1 MTIPEKYYDIIG
13 EYLEKQVVRIENKI
27 PTTQNRYGDYLNL
40 ITTLIGEKIPK
51 QIARDLIIKA
61 GGNFEGINSA
71 YQIINN
77 DYNFTVITNK

>member
-1 MTIPEKYYDIIG
+1 MSILEKYYDIIG
-13 EYLEKQVVRIENKI
+13 DYLEKQVERIEKKI

-40 ITTLIGEKIPK
+40 LTTLISEKIPK
-51 QIARDLIIKA
+51 PIARDLIIKA

-77 DYNFTVITNK
+77 DYNFTVINNK

>member
-1 MTIPEKYYDIIG
+1 MTITEKYYDIIG

-40 ITTLIGEKIPK
+40 LTTLIGEKIPK
-51 QIARDLIIKA
+51 QISRDLIIKA
-61 GGNFEGINSA
+61 GGNFEGINAA

-77 DYNFTVITNK
+77 DYNFTVINNK